1 MSDITKKMTYSELG
15 NKEYQGLFK
24 FTNGE
29 TVLGVINYDNGD
41 VYMGEIKPD
50 EKYDGKRDRRRHG
63 YGKVFPKRGK
73 VVDGEWHLGQVIGKS
88 VTFDKKGKRTVEVR
102 GSDPSFRSIL
112 YSYYLTDD
120 NKYGGDNYNGLY
132 KDKFWEGDFKD
143 VLRRGEL
150 REQLFNGT
158 PASTSAASSAQKSAP
173 TKEKAPAKKNTV
185 PKEPASKAKIDRI
198 EFDNG
203 DVYEGEMV
211 NGLRHGKGKYTW
223 ANGDFYEGEWAKGW
237 RSGFGIYK
245 SYDKNE
251 KDGSTY
257 TSYTYEG
264 EWKDSKKHGQGI
276 AKKYKIY
283 PLFGTPFL
291 TWSHEGGY
299 ANGDMH
305 GHGIYK
311 EWNVPGD
318 TGRVHEGEWV
328 NNKRQ
333 GRFVWEYEPSV
344 TGKKYIDFYDQGHS
358 VVFGIDY
365 DPSIKTLEDAKRV
378 KAENDA
384 VRDRVIAEKRA
395 TEAAQSS
402 SPSDTSSV
410 SDSEAVW
417 EEFEYVEDLIEK
429 LKNPELFDDP
439 EDRWIAN
446 AYQYFEAFMDD
457 VAANYSDADFA
468 TASEIFA
475 NILDLDVNGLQNY
488 LNEKLGYI
496 GDHYYVDYVETCL
509 NYACLHVTKDALI
522 PFANLCYF
530 RTQEIG
536 INYMDLYVKA
546 YSRHYVAKG
555 EDILWFERYA
565 CNGDGFVS
573 LSDEDDSRGNERGYG
588 DSLRQM
594 LTNGYRM
601 GSDCHLYLP
610 MKSLSEPNAYPS
622 VGETYRMYHILS
634 HVYDVGEWSGYSP
647 YEDTD
652 YQTWEHGSFAMDT
665 YMAWM
670 ENEDEHTILF
680 RNDGF
685 TKRTGSRK
693 GDYSKRRVALIPLRN
708 YISNAMLANEQVR
721 KSVPLSE
728 RLLYQRK
735 LNEIVEEAMEY
746 VRKGCIGAAFDE
758 FQDAFDGGYEPKRLA
773 EICYDVVRDVLQ
785 KNEDHWEFD
794 DPYVEIMKLVALCD
808 PESYAYFM
816 SSIARESFGN
826 YNHKYIYEVL
836 TGEEYPG

>member
-1 MSDITKKMTYSELG
+1 MSNIAKKITYGELG
-15 NKEYQGLFK
+15 NKEYQALFK

-73 VVDGEWHLGQVIGKS
+73 IVNGEWHLGQVIGKS

-150 REQLFNGT
+150 REQLFGGT
-158 PASTSAASSAQKSAP
+158 VPTTTPSTSAQKSAP
-173 TKEKAPAKKNTV
+173 TKEKAPTKNNAV
-185 PKEPASKAKIDRI
+185 PKEPAVKAEIKYI
-198 EFDNG
+198 EYDNG
-203 DVYEGEMV
+203 SYEGEIV
-211 NGLRHGKGKYTW
+211 DGYRHGKGKYTW
-223 ANGDFYEGEWAKGW
+223 ADGSEYEGDWVKGKKC
-237 RSGFGIYK
+237 GFGVYR
-245 SYDKNE
+245 SYSKNE

-257 TSYTYEG
+257 LSYIYEG
-264 EWKDSKKHGQGI
+264 EWKDGKKHGQGI

-283 PLFGTPFL
+283 HLFGTPFM

-311 EWNVPGD
+311 EWNVPND

-735 LNEIVEEAMEY
+735 LNEMVEEAMEY

>member
-1 MSDITKKMTYSELG
+1 MSDITKKITYGELE
-15 NKEYQGLFK
+15 NKEYQALFK

-88 VTFDKKGKRTVEVR
+88 VTFDKKGTRTVEVR
-102 GSDPSFRSIL
+102 GSNPSFRAIL

-150 REQLFNGT
+150 REQLFNGA
-158 PASTSAASSAQKSAP
+158 PASTSAASSEPKSAP
-173 TKEKAPAKKNTV
+173 IKEKAPAKKNTI
-185 PKEPASKAKIDRI
+185 PKETASKTKIERK
-198 EFDNG
+198 EFKNG
-203 DVYEGEMV
+203 DVYEGEYKDGKLHGQGKYTSSKGWV
-211 NGLRHGKGKYTW
+211 YEGQFTDGQITGKGKITYASGTVYEGDLIKGIRNGYGRVTYTDGLYYEGGWKDDERHGK
-223 ANGDFYEGEWAKGW
+223 
-237 RSGFGIYK
+237 
-245 SYDKNE
+245 
-251 KDGSTY
+251 STY
-257 TSYTYEG
+257 TKKLG
-264 EWKDSKKHGQGI
+264 EFTLVHTGMWDMGKRTGAHDHYSITNPEK
-276 AKKYKIY
+276 KIY
-283 PLFGTPFL
+283 RQFYENDEAVGSQFCPVGA
-291 TWSHEGGY
+291 Y
-299 ANGDMH
+299 ANWTVADAVA
-305 GHGIYK
+305 
-311 EWNVPGD
+311 N
-318 TGRVHEGEWV
+318 
-328 NNKRQ
+328 
-333 GRFVWEYEPSV
+333 
-344 TGKKYIDFYDQGHS
+344 
-358 VVFGIDY
+358 
-365 DPSIKTLEDAKRV
+365 AKRMEEENRQFWEDK
-378 KAENDA
+378 KA
-384 VRDRVIAEKRA
+384 R
-395 TEAAQSS
+395 EAAHSS
-402 SPSDTSSV
+402 SSSDAS
-410 SDSEAVW
+410 SDSDNEAVW

-488 LNEKLGYI
+488 LTDKLGYI
-496 GDHYYVDYVETCL
+496 GDHYYVKYIEACL
-509 NYACLHVTKDALI
+509 NYACSHVTKDALI

-555 EDILWFERYA
+555 ADILWFERYA

-610 MKSLSEPNAYPS
+610 MKSLSEPNASPS

-670 ENEDEHTILF
+670 ENEDEHTVLF

-708 YISNAMLANEQVR
+708 YISDAMLANEQVR

-735 LNEIVEEAMEY
+735 LNEMVEEAMEY

>member
-1 MSDITKKMTYSELG
+1 MSDIAKKIKYGELE
-15 NKEYQGLFK
+15 NKEYQALFK

-73 VVDGEWHLGQVIGKS
+73 VVDGEWYLGQVIGKS
-88 VTFDKKGKRTVEVR
+88 VAFDKKGKRTVEVR

-158 PASTSAASSAQKSAP
+158 VQTTAASTSAQKSAP

-185 PKEPASKAKIDRI
+185 PKEPAVKVKIDRI

-203 DVYEGEMV
+203 DIYEGEMV

-237 RSGFGIYK
+237 RCGFGIYK
-245 SYDKNE
+245 SYSKNE

-283 PLFGTPFL
+283 SLFGTPFL

-311 EWNVPGD
+311 EWKVPGD

-344 TGKKYIDFYDQGHS
+344 TGKKYIDFYDQGSS

-384 VRDRVIAEKRA
+384 VRDRVIAERRA

-402 SPSDTSSV
+402 SSSDAS
-410 SDSEAVW
+410 SDSDNEAVW

-446 AYQYFEAFMDD
+446 AYQYFEVFMDD

-488 LNEKLGYI
+488 LTDKLGYI
-496 GDHYYVDYVETCL
+496 GDHKYVEYIEACL
-509 NYACLHVTKDALI
+509 NYACSHVTKDALI

-546 YSRHYVAKG
+546 YSRHYIAKG
-555 EDILWFERYA
+555 EDILWFERYD
-565 CNGDGFVS
+565 CNWDES
-573 LSDEDDSRGNERGYG
+573 DPLSDEDDSQGNERGYG
-588 DSLRQM
+588 DSLSQM

-601 GSDCHLYLP
+601 GSDCRLYLP
-610 MKSLSEPNAYPS
+610 MKPICEELPQIGYNYQMEQ
-622 VGETYRMYHILS
+622 ILS
-634 HVYDVGEWSGYSP
+634 NVYAVGGWKGFNVDFE
-647 YEDTD
+647 
-652 YQTWEHGSFAMDT
+652 TWENGSFAMDS

-670 ENEDEHTILF
+670 ENEDEHTILL
-680 RNDGF
+680 RNDGL
-685 TKRTGSRK
+685 TKRTGFRK
-693 GDYSKRRVALIPLRN
+693 GDYSKRRVALIPMRN
-708 YISNAMLANEQVR
+708 YIHNAMLANVQVR
-721 KSVPLSE
+721 KNVPLAQ

-735 LNEIVEEAMEY
+735 LEDIIASAKENMS
-746 VRKGCIGAAFDE
+746 KGFYLLASDDFKEAFDH
-758 FQDAFDGGYEPKRLA
+758 GYDPTKLA
-773 EICYDVVRDVLQ
+773 EICYNGVYDALM
-785 KNEDHWEFD
+785 KNEDQWFFD
-794 DPYVEIMKLVALCD
+794 DSEVEIMKIAAVCD

-816 SSIARESFGN
+816 SSIAKSFDD